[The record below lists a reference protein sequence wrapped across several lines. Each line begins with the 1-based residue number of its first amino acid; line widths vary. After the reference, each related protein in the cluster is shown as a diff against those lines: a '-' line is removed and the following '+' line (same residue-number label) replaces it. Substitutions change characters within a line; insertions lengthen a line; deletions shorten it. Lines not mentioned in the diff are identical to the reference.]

1 MAATSVP
8 ARMRASL
15 RGYWRQA
22 RPWQRL
28 GYLVGAALIL
38 ASIFRESR
46 GEESGR
52 QIRVSLEG

>member
-1 MAATSVP
+1 MGAEENNTTIAGAVLIYFAAT
-8 ARMRASL
+8 
-15 RGYWRQA
+15 GF
-22 RPWQRL
+22 
-28 GYLVGAALIL
+28 L